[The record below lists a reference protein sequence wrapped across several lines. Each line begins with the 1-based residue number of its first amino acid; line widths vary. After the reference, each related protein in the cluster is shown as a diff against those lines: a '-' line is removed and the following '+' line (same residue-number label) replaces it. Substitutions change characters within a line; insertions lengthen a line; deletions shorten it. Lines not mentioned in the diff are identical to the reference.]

1 MIRALGLLLLL
12 CGGCAT
18 LERALDDPT
27 PKVFASANAPPR
39 YQTPE
44 QRAALAR
51 ARAEHDTHIA
61 ATEARRKREAEAGA
75 AERRERA
82 GSAAAREGAR
92 PELELLELTPAQAE
106 ELARHCPQTAYQI
119 VNAQG
124 VAGVAPPA
132 AMSDGWD
139 SHARKS
145 LDLGFLT
152 GSFENRI
159 PAIRLL
165 HQECSRESIYYGP
178 AWVAPWPITAEL
190 QENE

>member
-1 MIRALGLLLLL
+1 MIRALGLLLL
-12 CGGCAT
+12 CGGWAV
-18 LERALDDPT
+18 LEDPS

-39 YQTPE
+39 YQTLE

-51 ARAEHDTHIA
+51 AQAEHGAHIA
-61 ATEARRKREAEAGA
+61 ATEARWKREAEAEA
-75 AERRERA
+75 AAEEAERRKRA
-82 GSAAAREGAR
+82 ALAAAREAVR
-92 PELELLELTPAQAE
+92 PELQLLELTPAQAE
-106 ELARHCPQTAYQI
+106 ELARHCPRTAYRI

-124 VAGVAPPA
+124 VAGVAPPG
-132 AMSDGWD
+132 AMSNEWD
-139 SHARKS
+139 SYARRP

-159 PAIRLL
+159 PAIQLL
-165 HQECSRESIYYGP
+165 YQECSRESIYYGP